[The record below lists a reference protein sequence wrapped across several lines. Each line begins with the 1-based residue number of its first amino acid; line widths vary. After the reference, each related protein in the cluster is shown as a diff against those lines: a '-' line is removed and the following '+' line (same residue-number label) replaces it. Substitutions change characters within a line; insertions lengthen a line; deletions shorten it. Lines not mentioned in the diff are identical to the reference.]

1 MKKSS
6 ELNNSPKKYFGD
18 LKDYYNYLD
27 ENNLFELL
35 QIDKNLVD
43 KEMLSQNIVMDPYFS
58 VDPNNTTPFPPELD
72 DLCTSLFSSH

>member
-35 QIDKNLVD
+35 QIDK
-43 KEMLSQNIVMDPYFS
+43 I
-58 VDPNNTTPFPPELD
+58 
-72 DLCTSLFSSH
+72 